1 MTQSVTQSA
10 PLSFYSWVCFTQKRI
25 QNRKC
30 HSQWHMKSGHILRYH
45 FAFVSLSLWSASLNG
60 VVRAIN
66 CRCKTI
72 KCRIRKFS
80 LGLSKVVSFFVWLI
94 IYCIRIHTT
103 FLSHSSSFSFSE
115 NIIFYSLSL
124 QFNARAFSPIRFPLS
139 FISFIVVLFYFSFN
153 L

>member
-115 NIIFYSLSL
+115 NIIFLFIITTIRRARFFSHSIPFEFHFVYSCSIL
-124 QFNARAFSPIRFPLS
+124 F
-139 FISFIVVLFYFSFN
+139 FI
-153 L
+153 